1 MTPIRFLILILWLF
15 TLSACATPS
24 RAETLAESPIETP
37 TSTPFVC
44 PVTEPEWLVHP
55 EDSAVLN
62 EPAPG
67 YYVVNKDQSIWASA
81 WWHDAPEFPLRAGD
95 DGNKL
100 GWFRPAGAS
109 LEITGQR
116 LDAEAPLM
124 KAEIPCCYP
133 TRFQATGL
141 YFPTEGCWEVIAKAE
156 ESELTFVVQV
166 EP

>member
-1 MTPIRFLILILWLF
+1 MYPTRILIIFLCLF
-15 TLSACATPS
+15 ALSACASPPQ
-24 RAETLAESPIETP
+24 EPITLDN
-37 TSTPFVC
+37 C
-44 PVTEPEWLVHP
+44 PLTEPAWLTHP
-55 EDSAVLN
+55 EDAAVQS

-67 YYVVNKDQSIWASA
+67 YYYVNEDQSIWASA
-81 WWHDAPEFPLRAGD
+81 YWDKDFPLRAGD
-95 DGNKL
+95 NGNKV
-100 GWFRPAGAS
+100 GWFRPAGVN

-116 LDAEAPLM
+116 LDAKAPLM

-156 ESELTFVVQV
+156 DSELTFIVRV